1 MNWVCFPACPIN
13 FKKYEMKK
21 LLIGLIVFAFA
32 KAVVAQQDPQYSQ
45 YMFNPLV
52 VNPAY
57 AGNRGVMSIV
67 GLHRSQWVGLDG
79 APRTQTLSIHTPIEN
94 SRVGLGLSI
103 VNDALGPTDETYF
116 AVDFSYTIPVSYNG
130 SLSLGLKG
138 GAHLLN
144 VDFMQLNALVPDDLL
159 ANNIDNQLS
168 PTVGI
173 GAYYHT
179 DKFYV
184 GLSTPNLLQ
193 TEHFDPSNNNNN
205 TTYIAKERIHYFAT
219 AGYVFDLEENIKFKP
234 TTLIKAVAGAPL
246 QVDVTANFLFNE
258 KLTLGAAYRWSA
270 AVTGLVGFQ
279 VNEQM
284 MIGFAYDRETT
295 ELGNSVFNDGSYEL
309 FLRFEL
315 FNSYDR
321 LITPRFF

>member
-1 MNWVCFPACPIN
+1 M
-13 FKKYEMKK
+13 
-21 LLIGLIVFAFA
+21 FAFA
-32 KAVVAQQDPQYSQ
+32 KAVTAQQDPQYSQ
-45 YMFNPLV
+45 YMYNPLV

-57 AGNRGVMSIV
+57 AGSRGVASIM

-79 APRTQTLSIHTPIEN
+79 APRTQTLSIHTPLQN

-103 VNDALGPTDETYF
+103 VNDALGPTDETYI
-116 AVDFSYTIPVSYNG
+116 AADFSYTIPVSQNG
-130 SLSLGLKG
+130 KLSLGLKG

-144 VDFMQLNALVPDDLL
+144 VDFTRLNIRDGNDVLL
-159 ANNIDNQLS
+159 QNNIDNKLS
-168 PTVGI
+168 PTVGV

-184 GLSTPNLLQ
+184 GVSTPNLLK
-193 TEHFDPSNNNNN
+193 TDHFDASNNNNGA
-205 TTYIAKERIHYFAT
+205 TYIAKERIHYFAT
-219 AGYVFDLEENIKFKP
+219 AGYVFDLNDNIKFKP
-234 TTLIKAVAGAPL
+234 TTLVKVVTGAPL
-246 QVDVTANFLFNE
+246 QVDVTANFLISE

-279 VNEQM
+279 VSDQI

-295 ELGNSVFNDGSYEL
+295 ELGNSVYNDGSYEL

-315 FNSYDR
+315 FNSYNR

>member
-1 MNWVCFPACPIN
+1 
-13 FKKYEMKK
+13 MKK

-32 KAVVAQQDPQYSQ
+32 KAVTAQQDPQYSQ
-45 YMFNPLV
+45 YMYNPLV

-57 AGNRGVMSIV
+57 AGNRGVTSIV

-79 APRTQTLSIHTPIEN
+79 APRTQSISIHSPIQN
-94 SRVGLGLSI
+94 SRVGLGLSV

-116 AVDFSYTIPVSYNG
+116 AADFSYTIPVSYDGN
-130 SLSLGLKG
+130 LSLGLKG
-138 GAHLLN
+138 GAHVLN
-144 VDFMQLNALVPDDLL
+144 VDFQRLNALDPDILL
-159 ANNIDNQLS
+159 QNNIDNRLS
-168 PTVGI
+168 PTVGV

-184 GLSTPNLLQ
+184 GLSTPNLLK
-193 TEHFDPSNNNNN
+193 TEHFDPSNNNNSS
-205 TTYIAKERIHYFAT
+205 TAIATERIHYFAT
-219 AGYVFDLEENIKFKP
+219 AGYVFDLNDNIKFKP
-234 TTLIKAVAGAPL
+234 TTLVKAVAGSPL
-246 QVDVTANFLFNE
+246 QVDVTANFLINE

-279 VNEQM
+279 ISDQT

-295 ELGNSVFNDGSYEL
+295 ELGNSTYNDGSYEL
-309 FLRFEL
+309 FIRFEL
-315 FNSYDR
+315 FNRYSK

>member
-1 MNWVCFPACPIN
+1 
-13 FKKYEMKK
+13 MKK
-21 LLIGLIVFAFA
+21 LIICLVVFAFA
-32 KAVVAQQDPQYSQ
+32 KAVTAQQDPQYSQ
-45 YMFNPLV
+45 YMYNPVV

-57 AGNRGVMSIV
+57 AGSRGVTSIV

-79 APRTQTLSIHTPIEN
+79 APRTQTLSIHSPIQN
-94 SRVGLGLSI
+94 SRLGLGLSV

-116 AVDFSYTIPVSYNG
+116 AADVSYTIPVSYNG
-130 SLSLGLKG
+130 NLSFGVKG

-144 VDFMQLNALVPDDLL
+144 VDFQQLNARDPDILL
-159 ANNIDNQLS
+159 QNNIENRLS
-168 PTVGI
+168 PTVGV

-193 TEHFDPSNNNNN
+193 TEHFDESNNSNSS
-205 TTYIAKERIHYFAT
+205 TAFIAQERIHYFAT
-219 AGYVFDLEENIKFKP
+219 AGYVFDLNNNVKFKP
-234 TTLIKAVAGAPL
+234 TTLVKVVSGAPL
-246 QVDVTANFLFNE
+246 QVDVTANFLIAE

-279 VNEQM
+279 LSDQM

-295 ELGNSVFNDGSYEL
+295 ELGNSVYNDGSYEV

-315 FNSYDR
+315 FNR
-321 LITPRFF
+321 LDKMITPRFF